1 MATRVLPGVYVYL
14 NDLTQLPEGA
24 SSLNVGYVV
33 KAERGKVNDWNL
45 VTNPTDF
52 LTKYTFSGQPSEKD
66 DPTFHSIL
74 KVLAQ
79 TNSMYIVRAANNPLY
94 GGVII
99 KKSKDYGK
107 IVSVDKEAETI
118 TIEGEEVPEIGEILM
133 VTGTGIVDG
142 YYVVKAV
149 DGKVITVTGDIL
161 ENYDGSKEDG
171 KLFRAPVN
179 PIGNVK
185 VADISGVDV
194 EAKAF
199 ILDGQTAASKIAK
212 GDKVAVKNSSEV
224 AYASNNGIYTVI
236 DAEPDI
242 EANKTTLYVEEAVVE
257 GADGEVYLNSLAD
270 VDKYKDPKAARDFFS
285 EDDLML
291 ITGSDPGA
299 YNGKESFSI
308 LSSLDNP
315 DQLVYNKET
324 FGFDTMQL
332 TVYNAETNEQLE
344 TFTFSRDPQAKT
356 IDGASLFIDGIVAGS
371 AYIKVIN
378 NPATTEVSN
387 STLAGTP
394 IQASGGSDGGAV
406 TDSDL
411 AKALDVF
418 ADKTIPI
425 SILGNGCSEQAESP
439 LFQQSLISLAV
450 TRKDCVAFLN
460 SPKKKE
466 VATLPSTRAQD
477 IVNYKKNDLGST
489 TFYATMYAPHVK
501 TPDVFNSKTVEI
513 GSDAVAIAGWLD
525 VINNLNYPYAYAGPR
540 NGLVTGVTTDWKI
553 GDTSGEAEVLNDASI
568 NYVAYDGK
576 VGRYYMQTQNT
587 LQVANSAMRNLGA
600 VLNVLDIKET
610 LATNLKEYIGL
621 PITDTLR
628 GDILSACNDYLAPM
642 VGTRF
647 YNYSFRDITTDFDID
662 NDTLRYLASFSIVR
676 YANRIYLT
684 INIVRSGFSFEILQ
698 SA

>member
-33 KAERGKVNDWNL
+33 KAERGKVNDWGL

-107 IVSVDKEAETI
+107 VVAVDKEAETI
-118 TIEGEEVPEIGEILM
+118 TIEGDEVPEIGEILM

-142 YYVVKAV
+142 YYIAKSVE
-149 DGKVITVTGDIL
+149 GNVITVTGDIL
-161 ENYDGSKEDG
+161 DNYDGSKEDG

-199 ILDGQTAASKIAK
+199 ILDGNVETRFAK

-224 AYASNNGIYTVI
+224 AYASNNGTYTVI
-236 DAEPDI
+236 DAVFNLET
-242 EANKTTLYVEEAVVE
+242 NKTELYVEEAVIE
-257 GADGEVYLNSLAD
+257 GSDGEVYLNSIVNPDNYIFA
-270 VDKYKDPKAARDFFS
+270 

-299 YNGKESFSI
+299 YNGKEAFSI

-344 TFTFSRDPQAKT
+344 TYTFSRDSQAKT
-356 IDGASLFIDGIVAGS
+356 IDGASLFIDSIVAGS
-371 AYIKVIN
+371 TYIKVIN
-378 NPATTEVSN
+378 NPDNTEVSN

-394 IQASGGSDGGAV
+394 IQASGGSDGGV
-406 TDSDL
+406 ITDSDL

-466 VATLPSTRAQD
+466 IATLPSTRAQD

-501 TPDVFNSKTVEI
+501 TPDVFNSRNVEI

-553 GDTSGEAEVLNDASI
+553 GDTSGEAEILNDASV

-587 LQVANSAMRNLGA
+587 LQIANSAMRNLGA

-647 YNYSFRDITTDFDID
+647 YNYSFSDITTDFDID
-662 NDTLRYLASFSIVR
+662 NDTLRYLLALSITR
-676 YANRIYLT
+676 YVNRIYLT
-684 INIVRSGFSFEILQ
+684 MNIVRSGFSFEILQ

>member
-33 KAERGKVNDWNL
+33 KAERGKVNDWGL
-45 VTNPTDF
+45 MTNPTDF

-99 KKSKDYGK
+99 KKSKDYGR
-107 IVSVDKEAETI
+107 IVAVDKEAETI
-118 TIEGEEVPEIGEILM
+118 TIEGNEVPEVGEILM

-142 YYVVKAV
+142 YYIAKSI

-161 ENYDGSKEDG
+161 EDYDGSREDG

-185 VADISGVDV
+185 VANISGVDV

-199 ILDGQTAASKIAK
+199 ILDGNVETRFAK
-212 GDKVAVKNSSEV
+212 GDKVEVKNSSEV

-236 DAEPDI
+236 DAVFDM
-242 EANKTTLYVEEAVVE
+242 EANKTELLVEEAVIE
-257 GADGEVYLNSLAD
+257 GSDGEVYLNSIVNPDNYIFA
-270 VDKYKDPKAARDFFS
+270 

-315 DQLVYNKET
+315 DQLVYNKKS

-344 TFTFSRDPQAKT
+344 TFTFSRDPQART
-356 IDGASLFIDGIVAGS
+356 IDGASLFIDSIVAGS

-378 NPATTEVSN
+378 NSASTEVSA

-394 IQASGGSDGGAV
+394 IQASGGSNGGEV

-411 AKALDVF
+411 VKALDVF

-425 SILGNGCSEQAESP
+425 SLIGNGCSEQAESP

-450 TRKDCVAFLN
+450 NRKDCVAFLN

-466 VATLPSTRAQD
+466 IATLPSTRAQD

-501 TPDVFNSKTVEI
+501 TPDVFNSREVVI

-553 GDTSGEAEVLNDASI
+553 GDTSGEAELLNDASI

-587 LQVANSAMRNLGA
+587 LQIANSAMRNLGC

-621 PITDTLR
+621 PITDDLR
-628 GDILSACNDYLAPM
+628 RDIADACNDYLAPM

-647 YNYSFRDITTDFDID
+647 YNYSFQDITTNFDID
-662 NDTLRYLASFSIVR
+662 NDTLRYLLSLSVVR
-676 YANRIYLT
+676 YAQRIYLT
-684 INIVRSGFSFEILQ
+684 MNVVRSNFEFSILQ

>member
-33 KAERGKVNDWNL
+33 KAERGKVNDWSL

-79 TNSMYIVRAANNPLY
+79 TNSMYVVRAANNPLY
-94 GGVII
+94 GGVIV
-99 KKSKDYGK
+99 KKSKDYGR
-107 IVSVDKEAETI
+107 VVAVDKEAETI
-118 TIEGEEVPEIGEILM
+118 EIEGDEVPEIGEILM

-171 KLFRAPVN
+171 KLFRAPIN

-185 VADISGVDV
+185 VANISGVDV

-199 ILDGQTAASKIAK
+199 ILDGNVEARFAK

-224 AYASNNGIYTVI
+224 AYASNDGTYTVI
-236 DAEPDI
+236 DASFDL
-242 EANKTTLYVEEAVVE
+242 EANKTELYVEEAVVE
-257 GADGEVYLNSLAD
+257 GADGEVYLNSIT
-270 VDKYKDPKAARDFFS
+270 DPDNYIFA

-371 AYIKVIN
+371 AYIKIIN
-378 NPATTEVSN
+378 NPATTEVSS

-394 IQASGGSDGGAV
+394 IQASGGSNGEEV
-406 TDSDL
+406 TASDL

-418 ADKTIPI
+418 ADKTLPV
-425 SILGNGCSEQAESP
+425 SIIGNGCSAQAETP
-439 LFQQSLISLAV
+439 LFQQSLLSLV
-450 TRKDCVAFLN
+450 TTRKDCVAFLN
-460 SPKKKE
+460 SPKEKE
-466 VATLPSTRAQD
+466 KATLPSTRAQD
-477 IVNYKKNDLGST
+477 IINYKKNDLGST

-501 TPDVFNSKTVEI
+501 TPDVFNSREVEI

-553 GDTSGEAEVLNDASI
+553 GDTSGEAEILNDASV

-587 LQVANSAMRNLGA
+587 LQIANSAMRNLGC

-621 PITDTLR
+621 PITDDLR
-628 GDILSACNDYLAPM
+628 RDIVDACNDYLAPM
-642 VGTRF
+642 VGSRF
-647 YNYSFRDITTDFDID
+647 YNYSFQDITTNFDID
-662 NDTLRYLASFSIVR
+662 NDTLRYLLSLSVVR
-676 YANRIYLT
+676 YAQRIYLT
-684 INIVRSGFSFEILQ
+684 MNIVRSGFSFEILQ

>member
-142 YYVVKAV
+142 YYIVKAIN
-149 DGKVITVTGDIL
+149 GKVITVTGDIL
-161 ENYDGSKEDG
+161 DNYDGSKEDG

-179 PIGNVK
+179 PIGNIK
-185 VADISGVDV
+185 IASISGVDK
-194 EAKAF
+194 EARAF
-199 ILDGQTAASKIAK
+199 ILDGNVEARFAK
-212 GDKVAVKNSSEV
+212 GDKIAVKNSSEV
-224 AYASNNGIYTVI
+224 AYASNDGTYTVI
-236 DAEPDI
+236 DASFDLET
-242 EANKTTLYVEEAVVE
+242 NKTELYVEEAVIE
-257 GADGEVYLNSLAD
+257 GADGEVYLNSIT
-270 VDKYKDPKAARDFFS
+270 DPDNYIFA

-315 DQLVYNKET
+315 DQLVYNEET
-324 FGFDTMQL
+324 FGFNTMQL

-610 LATNLKEYIGL
+610 LATNLKEYLGL

-628 GDILSACNDYLAPM
+628 GDILNACNDYLAPM

-662 NDTLRYLASFSIVR
+662 NDTLRYLLALSVTR
-676 YANRIYLT
+676 YLNKLYLT
-684 INIVRSGFSFEILQ
+684 VNIVRSNFSFEILQ